1 MQGGSAVVL
10 RSDVGW
16 VVVGDG
22 RGLRSGGRRSVREEG
37 SVRVRRAER
46 LETDPAHS
54 QTGCAVLLL
63 LLASSHLSLRLSSAA
78 HRVKRSGMQEILSS
92 LGRRSTT

>member
-46 LETDPAHS
+46 LETDPAHP
-54 QTGCAVLLL
+54 QTGCA
-63 LLASSHLSLRLSSAA
+63 AAGFLSPLRLSSAAQCSA

>member
-1 MQGGSAVVL
+1 MMQGGSAVVL

-46 LETDPAHS
+46 LETDPA
-54 QTGCAVLLL
+54 G
-63 LLASSHLSLRLSSAA
+63 R
-78 HRVKRSGMQEILSS
+78 KREGEKLKI
-92 LGRRSTT
+92 RP

>member
-1 MQGGSAVVL
+1 MQGGSAVVW

-54 QTGCAVLLL
+54 QTGCAVLCCCWLPL
-63 LLASSHLSLRLSSAA
+63 TSLSGSAA
-78 HRVKRSGMQEILSS
+78 QRTG
-92 LGRRSTT
+92 